1 MPSRHRR
8 RPALA
13 LAVRYLAV
21 ATLGHAVWEAGQ
33 LPLYTLWSLGTPRE
47 ILTAYIHCTDG
58 DVLIAVSTLSIAAA
72 LTRACRGPVFGR
84 GMVLAVILLGIAYTI
99 LSEWLNVSVRGSWA
113 YAPAMPVLPVIETG
127 LAPLLQW
134 LVVPFL
140 AFAITRRRAPKLPKK
155 LPPARA
161 DDR

>member
-1 MPSRHRR
+1 MPSRHRW

-21 ATLGHAVWEAGQ
+21 ATLGHALWEAGQ

-47 ILTAYIHCTDG
+47 ILTAYIHCSGG

-72 LTRACRGPVFGR
+72 LTRACRGPVFGP
-84 GMVLAVILLGIAYTI
+84 GMVWTAVLLGVAYTI

-113 YAPAMPVLPVIETG
+113 YAPAMPVLPGIGTG

-140 AFAITRRRAPKLPKK
+140 AFALTLRYAAKLPKR
-155 LPPARA
+155 LPPSR
-161 DDR
+161 R